1 MMNTIIRAVVG
12 IALAALTGGTAHA
25 DADSCQPVKDAIG
38 KLNAATQFQ
47 QKGIITYVDAGKSY
61 SSDYL
66 VSGDKEYSR
75 KDSGS
80 WKVGVRQAIPLIVD
94 GKPAVYECSRV
105 GTERLGDI
113 STVVYTYKRLTPDH
127 GARDV
132 RVWVDESTGKPLQT
146 DMSFE
151 TASDRR
157 ARFTFSYNTQAALP
171 MVDGQ

>member
-1 MMNTIIRAVVG
+1 MVNTLVRAVVG
-12 IALAALTGGTAHA
+12 IALTALMGGTARA
-25 DADSCQPVKDAIG
+25 QTDTCQPVNDAIS
-38 KLNAATQFQ
+38 KLNAANQFQ
-47 QKGIITYVDAGKSY
+47 QKGIITYIDTGKSY
-61 SSDYL
+61 SSDYF

-80 WKVGVRQAIPLIVD
+80 WKVGVRQDIPLIVD

-105 GTERLGDI
+105 GTEWLGDV

-157 ARFTFSYNTQAALP
+157 ARFTFSYNPQAALP